1 MTEIKK
7 NNEEISEFIDFLLH
21 FAKNEKLMDI
31 NRCLLAQDLYFDIS
45 SLYNYILFKFSD
57 EQNISENII
66 TLSTFQ
72 KFISEDLDI
81 QISTEIL
88 SKIFDFYSKAD
99 FFEGEKYLDYLQFTD
114 IFYPRYNLTLRK
126 YLQQRNGLNKEIKS
140 LNSITKMLLQKLF
153 IMQINII
160 KYLIHYN
167 DRMNINIKDL
177 FNLISNNKIFITRKD
192 LTNLFTKENIPFTKE
207 DIESIIMGLSYNN
220 RHFYSNNDI
229 NIVEGIYYKSFENIF
244 NIEKKIFQEKP
255 LTFEEKI
262 SVMKSIITQTI
273 YQEKKVE
280 EAKTFIVKRE
290 DFNFNFLLNFFNDE
304 KNDKSKDKI
313 EFNNILKK
321 LDLSL
326 DKNEQELLLRR
337 IDLLR
342 KRYLYNSDIFEF
354 FVPLNNEY
362 RDKIKSDLKKNI
374 NMNHCF
380 SKGTKIYI
388 NNLINVVVKGEKE
401 INEIKKKISND
412 DEFIEYIFNQ
422 ICNVS
427 NNNKSENLFINNF
440 NEEKLYIYLKEKLN
454 MTVSEYE
461 VNLFFVRLDKLR
473 RRKVQILEFSDE
485 MNYINLNYY

>member
-1 MTEIKK
+1 MTEITK
-7 NNEEISEFIDFLLH
+7 NNEEISEFIDLLLH

-45 SLYNYILFKFSD
+45 SLYNYILFKFSN
-57 EQNISENII
+57 EKNVAENII
-66 TLSTFQ
+66 TLSTLK
-72 KFISEDLDI
+72 KFISIDLDI
-81 QISTEIL
+81 EIDPDIL
-88 SKIFDFYSKAD
+88 SKIFNFYSKPN
-99 FFEGEKYLDYLQFTD
+99 FYEGERYLDYLEFTD

-167 DRMNINIKDL
+167 DRMNINCKDL

-207 DIESIIMGLSYNN
+207 DIESIIIGLSYNN

-280 EAKTFIVKRE
+280 EAKTFI
-290 DFNFNFLLNFFNDE
+290 
-304 KNDKSKDKI
+304 DKI
-313 EFNNILKK
+313 EFNNFLKK

-380 SKGTKIYI
+380 SKGTMIYI

-412 DEFIEYIFNQ
+412 DEFIEYIFNE

-440 NEEKLYIYLKEKLN
+440 NEEKLYTYLKEKLN
-454 MTVSEYE
+454 MTVTEYE
-461 VNLFFVRLDKLR
+461 VNLFFVRLDILR

-485 MNYINLNYY
+485 MNYINFNYY

>member
-1 MTEIKK
+1 MTEITK
-7 NNEEISEFIDFLLH
+7 NNEEISEFIDLLLH

-45 SLYNYILFKFSD
+45 SLYNYILFKFS
-57 EQNISENII
+57 EEKNICENII
-66 TLSTFQ
+66 TLSSLK
-72 KFISEDLDI
+72 KFISIDLDI
-81 QISTEIL
+81 EIDPEIL
-88 SKIFDFYSKAD
+88 SKIFDFYSKPD
-99 FFEGEKYLDYLQFTD
+99 FYEDERYLDYLEFTD

-167 DRMNINIKDL
+167 DRMNINCKDL

-207 DIESIIMGLSYNN
+207 DIESIIIGLSYNN

-280 EAKTFIVKRE
+280 EAKKFIVKRE

-313 EFNNILKK
+313 EFNNFLKK

-380 SKGTKIYI
+380 SKGTMIYI

-412 DEFIEYIFNQ
+412 DEFIEYIFNE
-422 ICNVS
+422 ICNAS

-440 NEEKLYIYLKEKLN
+440 NEEKLYTYLKEKLN

>member
-1 MTEIKK
+1 MTEITK
-7 NNEEISEFIDFLLH
+7 NNEEISEFIDLLLH

-45 SLYNYILFKFSD
+45 SLYNYILFKFS
-57 EQNISENII
+57 EEKNICENII
-66 TLSTFQ
+66 TLSSLK
-72 KFISEDLDI
+72 KFISIDLNIEIDP
-81 QISTEIL
+81 EIL
-88 SKIFDFYSKAD
+88 SKIFDFYSKPD
-99 FFEGEKYLDYLQFTD
+99 FYEDERYLDYLEFTD

-167 DRMNINIKDL
+167 DRMNINCKDL

-207 DIESIIMGLSYNN
+207 DIESIIIGLSYNN

-280 EAKTFIVKRE
+280 EAKKFIVKRE
-290 DFNFNFLLNFFNDE
+290 DFNYNFLLNFFNDE

-313 EFNNILKK
+313 EFNNFLKK

-362 RDKIKSDLKKNI
+362 RDKIKNDMNKNI
-374 NMNHCF
+374 NINHCF
-380 SKGTKIYI
+380 SKGTMIYI

-412 DEFIEYIFNQ
+412 DEFIEYIFNE

-440 NEEKLYIYLKEKLN
+440 NEEKLYSYLKEKLN
-454 MTVSEYE
+454 MTVTEYE

>member
-7 NNEEISEFIDFLLH
+7 NNEEISEFINLLLY
-21 FAKNEKLMDI
+21 FSKNEKLMDI

-45 SLYNYILFKFSD
+45 SLYDYILFKFS
-57 EQNISENII
+57 EEKNICENII
-66 TLSTFQ
+66 TLSSLK
-72 KFISEDLDI
+72 KFISIDLDI
-81 QISTEIL
+81 EIDPEIL
-88 SKIFDFYSKAD
+88 SKIFDFYSKPD
-99 FFEGEKYLDYLQFTD
+99 FYEDERYLDYLEFTD

-167 DRMNINIKDL
+167 DRMNINCKDL

-207 DIESIIMGLSYNN
+207 DIESIIIGLSYNN

-290 DFNFNFLLNFFNDE
+290 DFDFNFLLNFFEEE
-304 KNDKSKDKI
+304 KNDKNVDKI
-313 EFNNILKK
+313 EFNNFLKK

-380 SKGTKIYI
+380 SKGTMIYI
-388 NNLINVVVKGEKE
+388 NNLINVVIKGEKE

-412 DEFIEYIFNQ
+412 DEFIEYIFNE

-440 NEEKLYIYLKEKLN
+440 NEEKLYTYLKEKLN

-485 MNYINLNYY
+485 MNYINFNYY

>member
-1 MTEIKK
+1 MTEITK
-7 NNEEISEFIDFLLH
+7 NNEEISEFIDLLLH

-45 SLYNYILFKFSD
+45 SLYNYILFKFS
-57 EQNISENII
+57 EEKNICENII
-66 TLSTFQ
+66 TLSTLK
-72 KFISEDLDI
+72 KFISIDLDI
-81 QISTEIL
+81 EIDPEIL
-88 SKIFDFYSKAD
+88 SKIFDFYSKPN
-99 FFEGEKYLDYLQFTD
+99 FYEGERYLDYLEFTD

-167 DRMNINIKDL
+167 DRMNINCKDL

-207 DIESIIMGLSYNN
+207 DIESIIIGLSYNN

-290 DFNFNFLLNFFNDE
+290 DFDFNFLLNFFEEE
-304 KNDKSKDKI
+304 KNDKNVDKI
-313 EFNNILKK
+313 EFNNFLKK

-380 SKGTKIYI
+380 SKGTMIYI

-412 DEFIEYIFNQ
+412 DEFIEYIFNE

-440 NEEKLYIYLKEKLN
+440 NEEKLYTYLKEKLN
-454 MTVSEYE
+454 MTVTEYE

>member
-1 MTEIKK
+1 MTEITK
-7 NNEEISEFIDFLLH
+7 NNEEISEFIDLLLH

-45 SLYNYILFKFSD
+45 SLYNYILFKFSN
-57 EQNISENII
+57 EKNVAENII
-66 TLSTFQ
+66 TLSTLK
-72 KFISEDLDI
+72 KFISIDLDI
-81 QISTEIL
+81 EIDPEIL
-88 SKIFDFYSKAD
+88 SKIFDFYSKPD
-99 FFEGEKYLDYLQFTD
+99 FYDGERYLDYLEFTD

-167 DRMNINIKDL
+167 DRMNINCKDL

-207 DIESIIMGLSYNN
+207 DIESIIIGLSYNN

-273 YQEKKVE
+273 YQEKKIE

-290 DFNFNFLLNFFNDE
+290 DFDFNFLLNFFNDE

-313 EFNNILKK
+313 EFNNFLKK

-380 SKGTKIYI
+380 SKGTMIYI

-412 DEFIEYIFNQ
+412 DEFIEYIFNE

-440 NEEKLYIYLKEKLN
+440 NEEKLYTYLKEKLN
-454 MTVSEYE
+454 MTVTEYE

-485 MNYINLNYY
+485 MNYINFNYY

>member
-1 MTEIKK
+1 MTEITK
-7 NNEEISEFIDFLLH
+7 NNEEISEFIDLLLH

-45 SLYNYILFKFSD
+45 SLYNYILFKFS
-57 EQNISENII
+57 EEKNICENII
-66 TLSTFQ
+66 TLSSLK
-72 KFISEDLDI
+72 KFISIDLDI
-81 QISTEIL
+81 EIDPEIL
-88 SKIFDFYSKAD
+88 SKIFDFYSKPD
-99 FFEGEKYLDYLQFTD
+99 FYEDERYLDYLEFTD

-167 DRMNINIKDL
+167 DRMNINCKDL

-192 LTNLFTKENIPFTKE
+192 IINLFTKENIPFTKE
-207 DIESIIMGLSYNN
+207 DIESIIVGLSYNN
-220 RHFYSNNDI
+220 RHFYSNNGIDI
-229 NIVEGIYYKSFENIF
+229 EEGIYYKSFENIF
-244 NIEKKIFQEKP
+244 NIEKKIFQEKS

-290 DFNFNFLLNFFNDE
+290 DFNYNFLLNFFNDE

-380 SKGTKIYI
+380 SKGTMIYI

-412 DEFIEYIFNQ
+412 DEFIEYIFNE

-440 NEEKLYIYLKEKLN
+440 NEEKLYTYLKEKLN
-454 MTVSEYE
+454 MTVTEYE
-461 VNLFFVRLDKLR
+461 VNLFFARLDKLR
-473 RRKVQILEFSDE
+473 RGKIEILEFSDE
-485 MNYINLNYY
+485 MNYINFNYY

>member
-1 MTEIKK
+1 MTEITK
-7 NNEEISEFIDFLLH
+7 NNEEISEFIDLLLH

-45 SLYNYILFKFSD
+45 SLYNYILFKFS
-57 EQNISENII
+57 EEKNICENII
-66 TLSTFQ
+66 TLSSLK
-72 KFISEDLDI
+72 KFISIDLDI
-81 QISTEIL
+81 EIDPEIL
-88 SKIFDFYSKAD
+88 SKIFDFYSKPD
-99 FFEGEKYLDYLQFTD
+99 FYDGERYLDYLEFTD

-167 DRMNINIKDL
+167 DRMNINCKDL

-207 DIESIIMGLSYNN
+207 DIESIIIGLSYNN

-290 DFNFNFLLNFFNDE
+290 DFDFNFLLNFFNDE

-313 EFNNILKK
+313 EFNNFLKK

-380 SKGTKIYI
+380 SKGTMIYI

-412 DEFIEYIFNQ
+412 DEFIEYIFNE

-440 NEEKLYIYLKEKLN
+440 NEEKLYTYLKEKLN
-454 MTVSEYE
+454 MTVTEYE

>member
-1 MTEIKK
+1 MTEITK
-7 NNEEISEFIDFLLH
+7 NNEEISEFIDLLLH
-21 FAKNEKLMDI
+21 FSKNEKLMDI

-45 SLYNYILFKFSD
+45 SLYNYISFKFS
-57 EQNISENII
+57 EEKNVAENII
-66 TLSTFQ
+66 TLSTLK
-72 KFISEDLDI
+72 KFISIDLDI
-81 QISTEIL
+81 EIDPEIL
-88 SKIFDFYSKAD
+88 SKIFDFYSKPN
-99 FFEGEKYLDYLQFTD
+99 FYEGERYLDYLEFTD

-167 DRMNINIKDL
+167 DRMNINCKDL

-207 DIESIIMGLSYNN
+207 DIESIIIGLSYNN

-313 EFNNILKK
+313 EFNNFLKK

-380 SKGTKIYI
+380 SKGTMIYI

-412 DEFIEYIFNQ
+412 DEFIEYIFNE
-422 ICNVS
+422 ICHVS

-440 NEEKLYIYLKEKLN
+440 NEEKLYTYLKEKLN
-454 MTVSEYE
+454 MTVTEYE

-485 MNYINLNYY
+485 MNYINFNYY

>member
-1 MTEIKK
+1 MTEITK
-7 NNEEISEFIDFLLH
+7 NNEEISEFIDLLLH

-45 SLYNYILFKFSD
+45 SLYNYILFKFSN
-57 EQNISENII
+57 EKNVAENII
-66 TLSTFQ
+66 TLSTLK
-72 KFISEDLDI
+72 KFISIDLDI
-81 QISTEIL
+81 EIDPEIL
-88 SKIFDFYSKAD
+88 SKIFDFYSKPD
-99 FFEGEKYLDYLQFTD
+99 FYDSERYLDYLEFTD

-140 LNSITKMLLQKLF
+140 LNSITKILLQKLF

-160 KYLIHYN
+160 KYLIHYK
-167 DRMNINIKDL
+167 DRMNINCKDL

-207 DIESIIMGLSYNN
+207 DIESIIIGLSYNN

-273 YQEKKVE
+273 YQEKKIE

-290 DFNFNFLLNFFNDE
+290 DFDFNFLLNFFNDE

-313 EFNNILKK
+313 EFNNFLKK

-380 SKGTKIYI
+380 SKGTMIYI

-440 NEEKLYIYLKEKLN
+440 NEEKLYTYLKEKLN
-454 MTVSEYE
+454 MTVTEYE
-461 VNLFFVRLDKLR
+461 VNLFFARLDKLR

-485 MNYINLNYY
+485 MNYINFNYY

>member
-1 MTEIKK
+1 MTEITK
-7 NNEEISEFIDFLLH
+7 NNEEISEFIDLLLH

-45 SLYNYILFKFSD
+45 SLYNYILFKFS
-57 EQNISENII
+57 EEKNICENII
-66 TLSTFQ
+66 TLSTFK
-72 KFISEDLDI
+72 KFISIDLDI
-81 QISTEIL
+81 EIDPEIL
-88 SKIFDFYSKAD
+88 SKIFDFYSKPN
-99 FFEGEKYLDYLQFTD
+99 FYEGERYLDYLEFTD

-167 DRMNINIKDL
+167 DRMNINCKDL

-290 DFNFNFLLNFFNDE
+290 DFNINFLLNFFNDE

-313 EFNNILKK
+313 EFNNFLKK

-380 SKGTKIYI
+380 SKGTMIYI

-412 DEFIEYIFNQ
+412 DEFIEYIFNE

-440 NEEKLYIYLKEKLN
+440 NEEKLYTYLKEKLN

>member
-99 FFEGEKYLDYLQFTD
+99 FFEGERYLDYLQFID

-167 DRMNINIKDL
+167 DRMNINYKDL
-177 FNLISNNKIFITRKD
+177 FKLISNNNIFITRKD
-192 LTNLFTKENIPFTKE
+192 LINLFTKENIHFTKE
-207 DIESIIMGLSYNN
+207 DINSIIIGLSYNN

-229 NIVEGIYYKSFENIF
+229 NIAEGIYYKSFENIF
-244 NIEKKIFQEKP
+244 NIEKKIFQEKT
-255 LTFEEKI
+255 LTLEEKI
-262 SVMKSIITQTI
+262 YAMKSIIEQTI

-280 EAKTFIVKRE
+280 EAKTCIAKRE
-290 DFNFNFLLNFFNDE
+290 DFDINFLVNLFIK
-304 KNDKSKDKI
+304 KNDKNIDKI
-313 EFNNILKK
+313 EFNYFLKK
-321 LDLSL
+321 LNLTL
-326 DKNEQELLLRR
+326 DEYEKELLLRK

-342 KRYLYNSDIFEF
+342 KRYLYKSDIFEF
-354 FVPLNNEY
+354 FVPLSNEF
-362 RDKIKSDLKKNI
+362 RDKIKNDMNENVNKN
-374 NMNHCF
+374 NSF
-380 SKGTKIYI
+380 SKGTMIYI
-388 NNLINVVVKGEKE
+388 NNLIDVIIKGEKE
-401 INEIKKKISND
+401 INEKKIKIKKD
-412 DEFIEYIFNQ
+412 DEFIEYIFKE
-422 ICNVS
+422 ICGVS
-427 NNNKSENLFINNF
+427 NKNKSENIFIENF
-440 NEEKLYIYLKEKLN
+440 NKEKLYKYIKDKLN
-454 MTVSEYE
+454 ME
-461 VNLFFVRLDKLR
+461 VNENDINLLFTRFDKLR
-473 RRKVQILEFSDE
+473 RGKIEILEFSDE
-485 MNYINLNYY
+485 MKYISLNYY

>member
-1 MTEIKK
+1 MTEITK
-7 NNEEISEFIDFLLH
+7 NNEEIREFIDLLLH

-31 NRCLLAQDLYFDIS
+31 NRCLLAQDLYFDMS
-45 SLYNYILFKFSD
+45 SLYNYILFKFS
-57 EQNISENII
+57 EEKNICENII
-66 TLSTFQ
+66 TLSTFK
-72 KFISEDLDI
+72 KFISIDLDI
-81 QISTEIL
+81 EIDPDIL
-88 SKIFDFYSKAD
+88 SKIFNFYSKPN
-99 FFEGEKYLDYLQFTD
+99 FYEGERYLDYLEFTD

-207 DIESIIMGLSYNN
+207 DIESIIIGLSYNN

-304 KNDKSKDKI
+304 KNDKKVDKI
-313 EFNNILKK
+313 EFNNFLKK

-362 RDKIKSDLKKNI
+362 REKIKNNMNKNI
-374 NMNHCF
+374 NINHCF
-380 SKGTKIYI
+380 SKGTMIYI

-440 NEEKLYIYLKEKLN
+440 NEEKLYKYLKEKLN
-454 MTVSEYE
+454 MTVTEYE